1 MLEWQRKAKEAKLA
15 KKRAAGEASG
25 DEDDEDADEARARKR
40 ELRRVQGE
48 DVSSGKVSCLCEV
61 TRLPAPV
68 HPADTLLGFP
78 VSVHRPAPPR
88 CQTDD
93 DGQQLTAFNLQEE
106 RQDGYFAETGDFVW
120 HKTKAEDTDAWL
132 DSLKDSEPVADTV
145 RPPPCSRTH
154 VRGAS
159 LHLTWWWRVVVAA
172 RVRVQTKKDADE
184 SDSEEEEQAVDMVA
198 MQRVVLRHLRPGETA
213 VAALQRLGGK
223 AKAPKTKRARGGI
236 VGLGVQPEEV
246 KTLTVKKLKRVLN
259 SLSVQYHNVVEMDE
273 LRRLAVEVRR
283 LVLERWSVFGVEAH
297 CEPRTRWCTTLQGLN
312 KEANRAAEEAATL
325 AAQKDPR
332 AFNELTDAVDVL
344 VRNGMPDIYEITY
357 EKLKRKLDAQP
368 GETPPPP
375 FAWGALVC
383 LDPHHAVL
391 CWLVWFHPVAATMT
405 AAAAARAA
413 AAAELAAERAAEQ
426 AAAAGNGASAGAGAG
441 AQQPTGQEAKWMYKW
456 TQDAAEEFGPYTT
469 SEMAA
474 WQQQVRFQ
482 CPMVVVVRATR
493 VWQGAN

>member
-1 MLEWQRKAKEAKLA
+1 MLPHAYAQ
-15 KKRAAGEASG
+15 
-25 DEDDEDADEARARKR
+25 R
-40 ELRRVQGE
+40 EL
-48 DVSSGKVSCLCEV
+48 
-61 TRLPAPV
+61 
-68 HPADTLLGFP
+68 
-78 VSVHRPAPPR
+78 
-88 CQTDD
+88 
-93 DGQQLTAFNLQEE
+93 
-106 RQDGYFAETGDFVW
+106 
-120 HKTKAEDTDAWL
+120 
-132 DSLKDSEPVADTV
+132 
-145 RPPPCSRTH
+145 
-154 VRGAS
+154 AS
-159 LHLTWWWRVVVAA
+159 HLVVVSASWSS
-172 RVRVQTKKDADE
+172 RGCEQTKKDADE

-283 LVLERWSVFGVEAH
+283 LVLERWRVFGVEAH

-368 GETPPPP
+368 CETPPPP

-391 CWLVWFHPVAATMT
+391 GWFVWFHPVAATMT